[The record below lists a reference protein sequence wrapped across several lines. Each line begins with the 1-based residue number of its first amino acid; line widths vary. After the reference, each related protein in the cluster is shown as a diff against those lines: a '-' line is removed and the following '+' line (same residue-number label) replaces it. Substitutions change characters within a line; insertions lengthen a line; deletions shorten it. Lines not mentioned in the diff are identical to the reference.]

1 MSKLLNLSMTTRS
14 LEANSVISSSILTTC
29 YMIRVTVN
37 WIVAKVT
44 RLPSQPEAQSHKV
57 ILW

>member
-1 MSKLLNLSMTTRS
+1 MTTRS
-14 LEANSVISSSILTTC
+14 LEANSVISSSISTTC
-29 YMIRVTVN
+29 YMIRVTDN